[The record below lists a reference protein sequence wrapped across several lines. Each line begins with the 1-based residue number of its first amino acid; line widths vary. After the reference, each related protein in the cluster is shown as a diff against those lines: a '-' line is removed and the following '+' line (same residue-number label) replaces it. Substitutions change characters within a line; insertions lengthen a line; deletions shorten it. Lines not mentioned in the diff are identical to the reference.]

1 MIEFV
6 GKDICVFKMTSFC
19 FRCLCAPN
27 FYGIHCKDRSN
38 DCASGTNQELC
49 GHGVCV
55 NHDRNGFTCIC
66 EQVSDFR
73 INLKSVRLFDFQLHV
88 ISLFLVNILDSTFLG
103 PWFWTT
109 QSRSDDI
116 SMFKPSRLTR
126 FQYLVFINSWRSN
139 GSYLFSV
146 PTDLCYFNF

>member
-1 MIEFV
+1 MSLFCN
-6 GKDICVFKMTSFC
+6 DIWVLFKTSVFLKMTSFC

-66 EQVSDFR
+66 EQVSDLR

-88 ISLFLVNILDSTFLG
+88 ISLFLVNILDSTFVG

-116 SMFKPSRLTR
+116 SMTCMA
-126 FQYLVFINSWRSN
+126 YT
-139 GSYLFSV
+139 FSILSV
-146 PTDLCYFNF
+146 N

>member
-1 MIEFV
+1 MSLFCN
-6 GKDICVFKMTSFC
+6 DIWVLFKTSVFLKMTSFC

-66 EQVSDFR
+66 EQVSD
-73 INLKSVRLFDFQLHV
+73 IWTLISVNLFDFQLHV
-88 ISLFLVNILDSTFLG
+88 IYFGTSLFLVNIL
-103 PWFWTT
+103 P
-109 QSRSDDI
+109 
-116 SMFKPSRLTR
+116 RLNFCRT
-126 FQYLVFINSWRSN
+126 LVLINSKSIRCN
-139 GSYLFSV
+139 FH
-146 PTDLCYFNF
+146 DLHGLHVFNT